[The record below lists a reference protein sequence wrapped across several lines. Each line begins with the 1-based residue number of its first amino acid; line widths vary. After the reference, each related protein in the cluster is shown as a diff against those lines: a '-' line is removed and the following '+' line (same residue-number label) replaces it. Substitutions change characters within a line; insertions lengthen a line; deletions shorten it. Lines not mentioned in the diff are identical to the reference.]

1 MLNHSNRA
9 AISAAV
15 DALDILPAA
24 TLADLGFG
32 GGIGLELLL
41 RRTGQ
46 RGLVHGIDLST
57 TMVEAASR
65 RFRRELGTG
74 RLVLHNAPIERLPL
88 ATGSIDGAITLNTL
102 YFIDDL
108 AGALSECARVL
119 KPSGQLVIGLA
130 DPYMMERHP
139 LTAYGF
145 HVRPLTAVTNA
156 LHDAGLEVDQHR
168 RVGARQ
174 GAYHLLVTQ
183 PY

>member
-1 MLNHSNRA
+1 MLNRSNKT

-15 DALDILPAA
+15 NALDIPPAA

-32 GGIGLELLL
+32 GGIGLALLL
-41 RRTGQ
+41 GRTGQ
-46 RGLVHGIDLST
+46 GGQVHGVDLSA
-57 TMVEAASR
+57 TMLTAASR

-74 RLVLHNAPIERLPL
+74 QLVLHHAPIERLPL
-88 ATGSIDGAITLNTL
+88 ATASIDGAITLNTL
-102 YFIDDL
+102 YFLDDL
-108 AGALSECARVL
+108 AAALSECARVL

-130 DPYMMERHP
+130 DPGMMQRHP
-139 LTAYGF
+139 LTACGF
-145 HVRPLTAVTNA
+145 HVRPLTEVTNA